1 MRTRASRAL
10 YVLLLLLGWGPWSG
24 VVSALSIADP
34 SEIRVHGLVSL
45 GEDGAAWLSWGGRE
59 LLVTP
64 GYMIGRDLRV
74 TAIRQDS
81 VVLYRPLAREY
92 FALPVETE
100 GKADRD
106 RTATIW
112 STPLPLWKIVRMIA
126 LAYRKDYICHWQTRF
141 ESAPRG
147 HCHNVHDMLRQV
159 VTPNHRFYGR
169 EGVYFVA
176 PVHTDGK
183 DWKILQRRVRA
194 FPNRR
199 LAQKFPSLQRQVS
212 FVADGKPLQKVLD
225 EITWKTG
232 VPIKT
237 PMPLDQPIFCSF
249 RDRSWSEILEHVV
262 IFNGLGLE
270 VKGDDIVVI
279 LK

>member
-1 MRTRASRAL
+1 MRMRASRAL
-10 YVLLLLLGWGPWSG
+10 CFLLLLLGWGGRPG
-24 VVSALSIADP
+24 VVSALSIASP
-34 SEIRVHGLVSL
+34 SEIRVQGLVSL
-45 GEDGAAWLSWGGRE
+45 GEDGAAWVSWGGRD

-106 RTATIW
+106 RMATIW
-112 STPLPLWKIVRMIA
+112 STPLPLWKVVRMIA
-126 LAYRKDYICHWQTRF
+126 LAYRKEYICHWQTRF

-147 HCHNVHDMLRQV
+147 HCPHVHDMMRQV
-159 VTPNHRFYGR
+159 VTPHHRFYGR
-169 EGVYFVA
+169 EGVFFVA
-176 PVHTDGK
+176 PVHVEGQ

-194 FPNRR
+194 FPNQE
-199 LAQKFPSLQRQVS
+199 LAQKFPSLQRKVG
-212 FVADGKPLQKVLD
+212 FIADGKPLQKVLQD
-225 EITWKTG
+225 ITWKTG

-237 PMPLDQPIFCSF
+237 PMPLDHPVYCSF

-262 IFNGLGLE
+262 IFNGMGLE
-270 VKGDDIVVI
+270 MNGDDIVVTM
-279 LK
+279 K